1 MFAHYSHIVEE
12 HEKKIRD
19 LQLSLQAKEDM
30 IGRKQAELSRAN
42 QKHYE
47 LEQELAFYKIDTKFT
62 SLHKKPETP
71 SVIVSL
77 LKMSVHRLM
86 ICDSLMS
93 KMKMYVTIDQIR
105 QHNVSKFAIYCPF
118 YRHTSCDLRLPTHTM
133 PLIQA
138 CTTSVLCML
147 MCGV

>member
-1 MFAHYSHIVEE
+1 MSFICCSFIQSFDDLFAHSSNSVEE

-77 LKMSVHRLM
+77 LGISVHPFM
-86 ICDSLMS
+86 I
-93 KMKMYVTIDQIR
+93 
-105 QHNVSKFAIYCPF
+105 H
-118 YRHTSCDLRLPTHTM
+118 
-133 PLIQA
+133 
-138 CTTSVLCML
+138 
-147 MCGV
+147 

>member
-1 MFAHYSHIVEE
+1 MSFICCSFIQSFDDLFAHYSHIVEE

-77 LKMSVHRLM
+77 LGISVHRLM
-86 ICDSLMS
+86 IHECQ
-93 KMKMYVTIDQIR
+93 K
-105 QHNVSKFAIYCPF
+105 
-118 YRHTSCDLRLPTHTM
+118 
-133 PLIQA
+133 
-138 CTTSVLCML
+138 
-147 MCGV
+147 

>member
-1 MFAHYSHIVEE
+1 MSFICCSFIQSFDDLFAHSSNSVEE

-77 LKMSVHRLM
+77 LGISVHRFM
-86 ICDSLMS
+86 VHDSL
-93 KMKMYVTIDQIR
+93 II
-105 QHNVSKFAIYCPF
+105 NVKNENVCYN
-118 YRHTSCDLRLPTHTM
+118 
-133 PLIQA
+133 
-138 CTTSVLCML
+138 
-147 MCGV
+147 